1 MKVDTRENKV
11 WEGEG
16 LLWQN
21 LAIYET
27 PTGYVGVLSNS
38 LSFMSDREMK
48 FDIHISIEE
57 AVKLITHEDYE
68 YHYELTL
75 YGEEG

>member
-1 MKVDTRENKV
+1 MNTRENKV

-27 PTGYVGVLSNS
+27 LEGMVGVLSNS
-38 LSFMSDREMK
+38 KSFMEDREIK
-48 FDIHISIEE
+48 FQEPMMFTDMIEQIKNEDWSYNNIIEE
-57 AVKLITHEDYE
+57 YA
-68 YHYELTL
+68 
-75 YGEEG
+75 EEG